1 MGKLR
6 INIKSYF
13 DNFNFRFFF
22 RSNNNLYCIF
32 STIQRLYTLP
42 KLYSVYGKVEKI
54 YFTS

>member
-22 RSNNNLYCIF
+22 RSNNNLCCIF
-32 STIQRLYTLP
+32 RTIQRFDTLP
-42 KLYSVYGKVEKI
+42 KLYSVYG
-54 YFTS
+54 